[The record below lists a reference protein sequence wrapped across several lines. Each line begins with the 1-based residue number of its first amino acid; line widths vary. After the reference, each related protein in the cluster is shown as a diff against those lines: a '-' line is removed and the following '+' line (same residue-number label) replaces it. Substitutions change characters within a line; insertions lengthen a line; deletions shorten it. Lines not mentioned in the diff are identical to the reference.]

1 MLLLVMG
8 AVHTTWQCLPTIKLS
23 RLPPRECMMVLWP
36 LSMALQAGLSTQWLC
51 PRVTVVTCVLVG
63 TLLALFLNRVHG
75 PVPLTR
81 LLRLLVMATS
91 FL

>member
-1 MLLLVMG
+1 M
-8 AVHTTWQCLPTIKLS
+8 
-23 RLPPRECMMVLWP
+23 
-36 LSMALQAGLSTQWLC
+36 
-51 PRVTVVTCVLVG
+51 VTCVLVG

-75 PVPLTR
+75 PVPLLRLLR